1 MTKYYLMHRNDVCG
15 TIMFDETDGKV
26 LSYKD
31 NNSGISPYFGN
42 ANVQNMKVWWSMRAV
57 PSSRATVQKILREKG
72 YLNTEVYL
80 AKNLALSMTDSYWL
94 CPEDAVLS
102 YDEVKFCNLKDY
114 DNGKIPY
121 HNDTSYDYNA
131 SLGGQ
136 LEKYWDLEG
145 ETPILV
151 KECTRYD
158 GQQSVNEVIA
168 TKIHEMQNTKIPF
181 VHYTA
186 EKVPGHG
193 IVSKCPA
200 FTSDNIE
207 LISAYEIVESE
218 KTANDK
224 ALYDHYIN
232 VCVKNGI
239 DAGLMQDF
247 MDYQTLT
254 DFIISNT
261 DEHLNN
267 FGVLRDSSTM
277 QLIGP
282 APIFD
287 SGNSMFYDQNPGS
300 PLSRVQL
307 LDRKI
312 TSFYKHEDKMLAK
325 VKNKNIVKTDLLPTA
340 EYIKEMYIQGGISE
354 EKADFISKNY
364 EEKTKMVQELQQG
377 KKISLYQEQAKEKQN
392 KYSRASQSFIALC
405 GIPGSGKSE
414 EAEKLLEEKINAGK
428 INIDSDYL
436 YSVADAIKDSSF
448 ILDKEKILNEH
459 QFEKNKNAVT
469 LVSANHIRNEI
480 TKYGTT
486 PDNSLT
492 FLIAEIRISKALQMG
507 ADVIYDASNITVRER
522 EKYIDIAKKYNI
534 QKLEL
539 YVMEPPENS
548 SIRNISES
556 RMADLKEKFFE
567 NYPDKSEGWTEI
579 EKCQIQIEKDMD
591 RDFVQEING
600 FDGFD
605 PADDY

>member
-207 LISAYEIVESE
+207 LISAYEIVESK

>member
-31 NNSGISPYFGN
+31 NNSGISPYLGN

-57 PSSRATVQKILREKG
+57 PSSRSTVQKILREKG

-377 KKISLYQEQAKEKQN
+377 EKISLYQEQAKEKQS
-392 KYSRASQSFIALC
+392 KYNRASQSFIVLC

-428 INIDSDYL
+428 ININSDYL

-469 LVSANHIRNEI
+469 LISANHIRNEI
-480 TKYGTT
+480 TRYGAT
-486 PDNSLT
+486 PDNNLT
-492 FLIAEIRISKALQMG
+492 FLIAEIRISKAMQMG
-507 ADVIYDASNITVRER
+507 ADVIYDVSNITVRER
-522 EKYIDIAKKYNI
+522 EKYINIAKKYHI

-539 YVMEPPENS
+539 YVMDPPENS

-556 RMADLKEKFFE
+556 RMADLEEKFFE

-579 EKCQIQIEKDMD
+579 EKCQMQIEKDMD

-600 FDGFD
+600 FD

>member
-287 SGNSMFYDQNPGS
+287 SGNSMFYDQNLGS